1 MDLLVLTFNK
11 CFTCALLCVD
21 VVFIVVA
28 DRLLRQDS
36 VPGGA
41 GFERPGD
48 SWDVGQFGRR
58 AGQRGR
64 PTLQQELPVVDNSG
78 TCRWRNTMLVPVADA
93 FGKANKFQTLEHNVY
108 HLV

>member
-11 CFTCALLCVD
+11 CFTCVLLCVD
-21 VVFIVVA
+21 VVFIAAA
-28 DRLLRQDS
+28 DRLL
-36 VPGGA
+36 PGGA

-78 TCRWRNTMLVPVADA
+78 TCGWRNTTLVPAADA
-93 FGKANKFQTLEHNVY
+93 FGKANKFQSLEHNVQ